1 MGDAI
6 QLQVGQI
13 AQPPTSTDLS
23 PHEDSLLNTHP
34 YPIVPRR
41 LCAAVVRSMLIQI
54 VRSYARSRSA
64 TMACFC
70 IALSGIFGLSGCVG
84 PLNQRLVYEAKGIQ
98 VGIEADHTVDLR
110 ATPPVLNSH
119 PAKIT
124 TEEVRTLLGSLE
136 VSGWTGIIVGI
147 FETPQPKPVFGGAA
161 LANLAEQF
169 AKAFSEAT
177 PADRVYF
184 SLQNPTARY
193 ETDRT
198 AGSMFI
204 RDGYLHFILWDHYG
218 FEKADPGGGER
229 RDPRDTKG
237 MRLWVTR
244 PAQSASVPEDKEPH
258 WSSFEKVHISL
269 NVREVLT
276 ALRGTHG
283 VTKPP
288 AASPAPA
295 AAVSASPIKDATAPA
310 PGNHDTVQQQIQELG
325 NANQQLRTQS
335 EQQTKELE
343 QLKEELRRIREDMK
357 SAKDSKSTLERTP
370 SRKKPAP

>member
-13 AQPPTSTDLS
+13 AQPPAFTDLS
-23 PHEDSLLNTHP
+23 AHEDSLINTHLAP
-34 YPIVPRR
+34 FAPSR
-41 LCAAVVRSMLIQI
+41 LCASVLRSVQIQI
-54 VRSYARSRSA
+54 VRSFAYSRSA
-64 TMACFC
+64 PMAFLC
-70 IALSGIFGLSGCVG
+70 IVLSGLFVLSGCVG

-98 VGIEADHTVDLR
+98 VGIEADHTIDRR

-124 TEEVRTLLGSLE
+124 TEEIRTLLGSLE

-169 AKAFSEAT
+169 VKAFSEAT
-177 PADRVYF
+177 PEDRVYF

-218 FEKADPGGGER
+218 FEKADPGGGEQ

-244 PAQSASVPEDKEPH
+244 PGQSASVPEDKEPR

-276 ALRGTHG
+276 ALGGTLG
-283 VTKPP
+283 VTKPQ
-288 AASPAPA
+288 AAIPPPA
-295 AAVSASPIKDATAPA
+295 AALYPSPMKNTAAPA
-310 PGNHDTVQQQIQELG
+310 PSNHDTLQQQVQELG

-335 EQQTKELE
+335 EQQTRELDN
-343 QLKEELRRIREDMK
+343 LKEELRRIREDMK
-357 SAKDSKSTLERTP
+357 SVKDSKSTLDRKP
-370 SRKKPAP
+370 SRKQPAQ